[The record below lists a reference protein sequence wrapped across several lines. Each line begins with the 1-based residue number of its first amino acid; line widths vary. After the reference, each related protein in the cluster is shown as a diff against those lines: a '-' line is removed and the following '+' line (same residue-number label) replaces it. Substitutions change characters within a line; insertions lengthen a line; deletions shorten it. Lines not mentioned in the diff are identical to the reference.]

1 MSNAVKNI
9 VSVAAALGLIYS
21 MFAGACVGAAD
32 SFAENSDIS
41 KIKAVS
47 AEKNQSYS
55 EYRAAALHMIFRCRR
70 MVYITLRLLIF
81 SLYVTA
87 TVFG

>member
-47 AEKNQSYS
+47 AERINHTANIAPPILS
-55 EYRAAALHMIFRCRR
+55 LN
-70 MVYITLRLLIF
+70 LLLQVLI
-81 SLYVTA
+81 
-87 TVFG
+87 

>member
-41 KIKAVS
+41 KIKTVS
-47 AEKNQSYS
+47 AEKNQ
-55 EYRAAALHMIFRCRR
+55 
-70 MVYITLRLLIF
+70 
-81 SLYVTA
+81 
-87 TVFG
+87 